1 MDCEL
6 IDFNNVNM
14 HHNNVVD
21 EYNKYEK
28 LTRETY
34 RTMRELKLDPITHE
48 KVPED
53 LQFKF
58 EYMWDPITGER
69 LGKDKHGPLCFNVIN
84 LAKNFYYNRLRL
96 LWTEGE
102 IENGIRYEGYY
113 GDGVEAGQD
122 LFINGRGDHKHMH
135 LFRLPIIDCYL
146 PEKFSMSIITMGPL
160 LNNDEIKE
168 IQDKIDA
175 YYKKQKKPIKK
186 IQFNLCYMKE
196 CYDFAIR
203 KSTDKNNS
211 IQARK
216 AVEHLKMM
224 KMY

>member
-14 HHNNVVD
+14 SHINNNVVD
-21 EYNKYEK
+21 EYNKYDK
-28 LTRETY
+28 STRETY

-69 LGKDKHGPLCFNVIN
+69 LGKDKYGPLYFNVIN
-84 LAKNFYYNRLRL
+84 LSKNFYYNRLRL

-160 LNNDEIKE
+160 LNNNEIKE
-168 IQDKIDA
+168 IQDKIDS
-175 YYKKQKKPIKK
+175 YYNKQKKPIKK
-186 IQFNLCYMKE
+186 IRFNLCHMKE

-203 KSTDKNNS
+203 KSTDQHNS
-211 IQARK
+211 VQARR
-216 AVEHLKMM
+216 AVEQLK
-224 KMY
+224 

>member
-6 IDFNNVNM
+6 IEITENTKVNT
-14 HHNNVVD
+14 ND
-21 EYNKYEK
+21 DYNKFEK

-34 RTMRELKLDPITHE
+34 RVMRELKLDPITHQ

-69 LGKDKHGPLCFNVIN
+69 LGKDKHGPLCFNVLS

-113 GDGVEAGQD
+113 GDGVEAGVD
-122 LFINGRGDHKHMH
+122 LFINGRGNHKHMH
-135 LFRLPIIDCYL
+135 LFRLPVIDCYL

-160 LNNDEIKE
+160 LNDTEIKE
-168 IQDKIDA
+168 IQDKIDV
-175 YYKKQKKPIKK
+175 YYKKQKKPVKK
-186 IQFNLCYMKE
+186 LNFNLCYMKE

-203 KSTDKNNS
+203 KSSDKNNS
-211 IQARK
+211 SNARK
-216 AVEHLKMM
+216 AVETLKLM

>member
-69 LGKDKHGPLCFNVIN
+69 LGKDKYGPLYFNVIN

>member
-14 HHNNVVD
+14 SHINNNNLD
-21 EYNKYEK
+21 EYSKFEK

-34 RTMRELKLDPITHE
+34 RTMRELKLDPITHQ
-48 KVPED
+48 KVPEE

-69 LGKDKHGPLCFNVIN
+69 LKKDKYGPLYFNVLS

-96 LWTEGE
+96 LWIDGE

-122 LFINGRGDHKHMH
+122 LFISGRGDHKHMH

-146 PEKFSMSIITMGPL
+146 PEKFTMSIITMGPL
-160 LNNDEIKE
+160 LNNEEIKE
-168 IQDKIDA
+168 IQNKIEL
-175 YYKKQKKPIKK
+175 YYKKQTK
-186 IQFNLCYMKE
+186 INKQLKFNLIRMKDL
-196 CYDFAIR
+196 YDLAIR
-203 KSTDKNNS
+203 KSSDKNNS
-211 IQARK
+211 VNARR
-216 AVEHLKMM
+216 AVE
-224 KMY
+224 